1 MGIYSV
7 EELETY
13 CVGILTKNGMEKE
26 NIDILVKLLLQ
37 ANLEGVDSHGISRFP
52 VYIKRFNDHRISLNP
67 DVQFEQRSS
76 SILLVDGDNG
86 IGHLVGHL
94 AVQKGITMA
103 KENGVAVVSIRNSNH
118 FGAASNFCKT
128 ACEENMACIAF
139 TNSPPG
145 IAPWGGTEAYFG
157 TNPIAFG
164 FPTKDR
170 PPVIIDLSTSTVA
183 RGKIILAEKQ
193 GKSIPEGWAID
204 EYGMPTTNASEALQ
218 GSVLPLGGAK
228 GAALAMAVEILSGV
242 LTGAAFGP
250 EVKSIYEENEK
261 GKANVGHFFI
271 LMDIEKFM
279 DIHVFLQSM
288 QGLLGGIKSTRKA
301 SGVEEIRIPGER
313 RHRESEKRKI
323 EGIFLPTEVEN
334 ELRRLAE
341 EHEVRFPDCHLHRS

>member
-13 CVGILTKNGMEKE
+13 CVGVLTKNGMEKE

-67 DVQFEQRSS
+67 DVQFEQKSS

-86 IGHLVGHL
+86 IGHLVGYL
-94 AVQKGITMA
+94 AVKKGITMA
-103 KENGVAVVSIRNSNH
+103 KDNGVAVVSIRNSNH

-128 ACEENMACIAF
+128 ACEENMVCIAF

-193 GKSIPEGWAID
+193 GKTIPEGWAID
-204 EYGMPTTNASEALQ
+204 EYGRPTTNASEALQ

-261 GKANVGHFFI
+261 GTANVGHFFI

-288 QGLLGGIKSTRKA
+288 QSLLEGVKSTRKA

-313 RHRESEKRKI
+313 RHRESEKRKT
-323 EGIFLPTEVEN
+323 EGIFLPPEVEN

-341 EHEVRFPDCHLHRS
+341 EYEVRFPDCHLYRS